1 MAAITRVEGPMLLAN
16 LDRQGTDLQFTTTGE
31 SLFYLNFT
39 NFQVGVNT
47 SITSETLTVNGNALI
62 TTVKID
68 KFSTISTTQLNQ
80 DLRLVANGTGNVTIL
95 GANVISG
102 NIDNVQIGTV
112 IPTHAVFT
120 RANVITKA
128 ELKLA
133 NVQNL
138 SGNRIVYTAADNT
151 QLEDDEGLQWFAS
164 NNTLIAQNFATT
176 QSSLFPSLTSDNITI
191 PTIAN
196 NSIVY
201 MAANSQL
208 IGTPTLAYFAGNNL
222 LRVSGNIELGGQNQ
236 NRIIYKSTDN
246 KLTTS
251 ERLTY
256 DGINFA
262 SVYPNANTLG
272 NIRILEDTIQ
282 QLQGGT
288 VQGQMNILP
297 YNDPGAGRRLFL
309 GGGTKVTGVATA
321 IAGDS
326 TDTVATIG
334 YVTNAITGAVFSSI
348 EIRQSDTFVR
358 INDPATGTARPNV
371 YVVVDSVQ
379 NSEFTNGYANIQNL
393 RIHDGTISTDVG
405 EITIAPIDNGRVRF
419 NTNSSIS
426 IPSGVTS
433 ERPPSAIAGDLRHN
447 SEHNTL
453 EFSDGVNWNSVAPS
467 IYHQTLQGN
476 GIDTAFTLQRAASDE
491 TVMITLNGVV
501 QRPSA
506 AYNVVGNVLTF
517 IQAPAV
523 GDTIDVRFLAY
534 AITYASTPLFVNT
547 PFQLF
552 NTSFVE
558 IDSWNLNQFAGAQYE
573 FIYKNPVNDEWAMGT
588 VYLMHDGVADT
599 YINVKEYSNGTSPY
613 LIFNS
618 YIEFNGD
625 VKLQVKGQNTGN
637 FIKFRVTYF
646 SNDQY
651 SYISWV
657 SQGTVGTF
665 YSNTNPNKSNI
676 YVQLSAV
683 TSGQGNLVTGYTIA
697 SGNLPPTAILYAN
710 GLILGNA
717 YATTVSSTTTYQ
729 FTVTASAAGAAPQTS
744 GPLYITLYP

>member
-47 SITSETLTVNGNALI
+47 SVTSETLTVNGNALI

-68 KFSTISTTQLNQ
+68 KFSTISTTQINQ
-80 DLRLVANGTGNVTIL
+80 DLRLVANGSGNVTIL

-112 IPTHAVFT
+112 IPDRAFFT

-138 SGNRIVYTAADNT
+138 RGNRIVYTASDNT

-164 NNTLIAQNFATT
+164 NNTLIAQNFTTT
-176 QSSLFPSLTSDNITI
+176 QNALFPSITSDNIQV
-191 PTIAN
+191 PTIGN

-201 MAANSQL
+201 MAANNQL
-208 IGTPTLAYFAGNNL
+208 IGTPTIAYFAGNNL
-222 LRVSGNIELGGQNQ
+222 FRVTGNIELGEQGQNK
-236 NRIIYKSTDN
+236 IIYKDITDR
-246 KLTTS
+246 LVTS
-251 ERLTY
+251 DRLTY
-256 DGINFA
+256 DGLNL
-262 SVYPNANTLG
+262 SSPYPNINTLG

-282 QLQGGT
+282 QLQGGAL
-288 VQGQMNILP
+288 QGPMNILP
-297 YNDPGAGRRLFL
+297 YNDVGAGRRLFL

-321 IAGDS
+321 AGGDP

-348 EIRQSDTFVR
+348 EIRQNDTFVR
-358 INDPATGTARPNV
+358 ITDPSTGTVRPNV

-379 NSEFTNGYANIQNL
+379 NSEFTNGFANIQNL
-393 RIHDGTISTDVG
+393 RIHDGVIGTDVG
-405 EITIAPIDNGRVRF
+405 EITLVPANNERVRF

-426 IPSGVTS
+426 IPSGITS
-433 ERPPSAIAGDLRHN
+433 ERPTSPIAGDLRHN
-447 SEHNTL
+447 TEYNVL
-453 EFSDGVNWNSVAPS
+453 EFSDGVNWNSMAPS
-467 IYHQTLQGN
+467 VYNQTLNGN
-476 GIDTAFTLQRAASDE
+476 GSQTAFTLQRAASDE
-491 TVMITLNGVV
+491 TVMVTLNGVV
-501 QRPSA
+501 QRPAA
-506 AYNVVGNVLTF
+506 AYNVVGTTLTF
-517 IQAPAV
+517 MQPPAV
-523 GDTIDVRFLAY
+523 GDVIDVRFLAF

-552 NTSFVE
+552 NTAFVE
-558 IDSWNLNQFAGAQYE
+558 IDSWNLNQFVGAQYE
-573 FIYKNPVNDEWAMGT
+573 FVYKNPVNNEFAMGT
-588 VYLMHDGVADT
+588 VYLMHDGVSDT
-599 YINVKEYSNGTSPY
+599 YINVKEFSNGTSPY
-613 LIFNS
+613 LVFNS

-665 YSNTNPNKSNI
+665 LTTGSPNKSNI

-683 TSGQGNLVTGYTIA
+683 TAGQGNLVTAYNIA

-710 GLILGNA
+710 GLIQGNMF
-717 YATTVSSTTTYQ
+717 ATTVSSTTTYA

-744 GPLYITLYP
+744 GPLYITLQP